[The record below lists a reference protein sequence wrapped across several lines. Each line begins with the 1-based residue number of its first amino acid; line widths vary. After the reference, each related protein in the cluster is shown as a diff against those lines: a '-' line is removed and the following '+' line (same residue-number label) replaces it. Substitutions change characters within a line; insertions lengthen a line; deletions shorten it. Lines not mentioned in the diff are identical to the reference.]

1 VSKEEALQYLKCRG
15 IDEEQAAEIH
25 ELIGGRM
32 IHIKTI
38 TDEITRGSTLEKM
51 RNTMFD
57 TAESQLKSAKVF
69 PGYRYHKEGAAIIRE
84 LLEKGSISQRTF
96 YGQVG
101 VDTGNK
107 FLETNVFAFHFD
119 SGEITF
125 QSTLMKRYC
134 EKHSTD
140 WESDLRTENQ
150 ADGDAATT
158 RELGGR

>member
-15 IDEEQAAEIH
+15 IDEKQAAQIH
-25 ELIGGRM
+25 ELVGGRM
-32 IHIKTI
+32 VHLKII
-38 TDEITRGSTLEKM
+38 TDEIIKRGVTLEKI
-51 RNTMFD
+51 RKTMFG
-57 TAESQLKSAKVF
+57 TAENELKSAKIF
-69 PGYRYHKEGAAIIRE
+69 RKYRYHKEGAAIIRE
-84 LLEKGSISQRTF
+84 LLKKGSISQRTF
-96 YGQVG
+96 YDQVG

-140 WESDLRTENQ
+140 WESGLRTWAWWN
-150 ADGDAATT
+150 
-158 RELGGR
+158 

>member
-15 IDEEQAAEIH
+15 IDEKQAAQIH

-32 IHIKTI
+32 IHLKII
-38 TDEITRGSTLEKM
+38 ADEITSGTTLKEI
-51 RNTMFD
+51 RETMFD
-57 TAESQLKSAKVF
+57 TAESQLKSAKIF
-69 PGYRYHKEGAAIIRE
+69 PKYCYHKEGAAIIRE
-84 LLEKGSISQRTF
+84 LLKKGSISQRTF
-96 YGQVG
+96 YDQVG

-134 EKHSTD
+134 EKHLTD
-140 WESDLRTENQ
+140 WESGLRTENQ
-150 ADGDAATT
+150 A
-158 RELGGR
+158 